1 MDEDSRTLVVS
12 LSICNIYSSVPPLLP
27 AKLYKL
33 CALFHFLRLWYAA
46 LMRHDKDALPT
57 RTVPTNLL
65 TLDEAGM
72 GRLVQQF
79 GWPRYRTGQ
88 ILRWLYQRRAKDINQ
103 MTDLGQSERT
113 ALASLATIPRAA
125 GCTVF
130 RSIDHTRKLVLT
142 LSDGLTVET
151 VLIPDEDRLTLCV
164 STQVGC
170 TLDCGFCLTGTMGL
184 KRNLKPSE
192 IMEQV
197 LTAQDHLNTHERIT
211 NLVFMGMGEPL
222 ANMEALSEAIR
233 RLTNKPWGLGWS
245 PRRIT
250 VSTAGLA
257 ARMKDIARLGVNLA
271 ISLNATTDDQRA
283 SLMPAVNGIASL
295 KTLLAACRRY
305 PLPPTRRLTFEYVL
319 LAGVNDHADDARRL
333 TKLVRG
339 IACKINLIP
348 FNEFP
353 GNPFRRPSDRDIS
366 AFQAIVRQ
374 AGLDVF
380 VRKSRGRDVLGACG
394 QLGNLSPEYAER
406 ALTQIE
412 SRC

>member
-1 MDEDSRTLVVS
+1 
-12 LSICNIYSSVPPLLP
+12 
-27 AKLYKL
+27 
-33 CALFHFLRLWYAA
+33 
-46 LMRHDKDALPT
+46 MRQEKGALPSHT
-57 RTVPTNLL
+57 APTNLL
-65 TLDEAGM
+65 ALDEEGM

-88 ILRWLYQRRAKDINQ
+88 ILRWLYQRRTQDIYQ
-103 MTDLGQSERT
+103 MTDLGQADRT
-113 ALASLATIPRAA
+113 ALALQATIQRAA
-125 GCTVF
+125 RCTVF
-130 RSIDHTRKLVLT
+130 QSVDHTRKLVLT
-142 LSDGLTVET
+142 LNDGLTVET
-151 VLIPDEDRLTLCV
+151 VLIPDEDRLTICV

-184 KRNLKPSE
+184 KRNLKPYE

-197 LTAQDHLNTHERIT
+197 LTAQDRLDPSERIT

-257 ARMKDIARLGVNLA
+257 ARLKDIAPLGVNLA

-283 SLMPAVNGIASL
+283 TLMPAVNGIASL

-353 GNPFRRPSDRDIS
+353 GSPFRRPSEGDIS

>member
-1 MDEDSRTLVVS
+1 MGYERDTLPS
-12 LSICNIYSSVPPLLP
+12 HT
-27 AKLYKL
+27 A
-33 CALFHFLRLWYAA
+33 
-46 LMRHDKDALPT
+46 
-57 RTVPTNLL
+57 PTNLL
-65 TLDEAGM
+65 ALDEEGM

-88 ILRWLYQRRAKDINQ
+88 IMRWLYQRRAKDINQ
-103 MTDLGQSERT
+103 MTDLGQADRT
-113 ALASLATIPRAA
+113 ALASQATIPRAT
-125 GCTVF
+125 GCTIF
-130 RSIDHTRKLVLT
+130 RSIDRTRKLILT

-151 VLIPDEDRLTLCV
+151 VLIPDENRLTLCV

-184 KRNLKPSE
+184 KRNLKPHE

-197 LTAQDHLNTHERIT
+197 LTAQDRLDPSERIT

-222 ANMEALSEAIR
+222 ANMESLSEAIR
-233 RLTNKPWGLGWS
+233 RLTNKRWGLGWS

-257 ARMKDIARLGVNLA
+257 ARLKDIAPLGVNLA

-295 KTLLAACRRY
+295 RTLLAACRRY

-333 TKLVRG
+333 IKLVRG

-353 GNPFRRPSDRDIS
+353 GNPFRRPSESDIS
-366 AFQAIVRQ
+366 AFQTIVRQ
-374 AGLDVF
+374 AGFEVF

-394 QLGNLSPEYAER
+394 QLGNLAPPYAGH

-412 SRC
+412 PRC

>member
-1 MDEDSRTLVVS
+1 MGHEKNALPSRT
-12 LSICNIYSSVPPLLP
+12 
-27 AKLYKL
+27 
-33 CALFHFLRLWYAA
+33 
-46 LMRHDKDALPT
+46 T
-57 RTVPTNLL
+57 PTNLL
-65 TLDEAGM
+65 ALDFEGM
-72 GRLVQQF
+72 GRLVEQF

-88 ILRWLYQRRAKDINQ
+88 ILRWLYQRRVKDINQ
-103 MTDLGQSERT
+103 MTDLGQMERT

-130 RSIDHTRKLVLT
+130 RSVDYTRKLLLT
-142 LSDGLTVET
+142 LNDGLTVET
-151 VLIPDEDRLTLCV
+151 VLIPDEDRITLCV

-184 KRNLKPSE
+184 KRNLKPHE

-197 LTAQDHLNTHERIT
+197 LTAQDRLFPGERIT

-257 ARMKDIARLGVNLA
+257 ARLKDIAPLGVNLA
-271 ISLNATTDDQRA
+271 ISLNATTDNQRA
-283 SLMPAVNGIASL
+283 TLMPAVNGIASL
-295 KTLLAACRRY
+295 RTLLAACRRY
-305 PLPPTRRLTFEYVL
+305 PLPPNRRLTFEYVL

-339 IACKINLIP
+339 IRCKINLIP

-353 GNPFRRPSDRDIS
+353 GNPFRRPSDGDIS
-366 AFQAIVRQ
+366 AFQAIVRR

>member
-1 MDEDSRTLVVS
+1 MQHEKDIHLSRT
-12 LSICNIYSSVPPLLP
+12 
-27 AKLYKL
+27 A
-33 CALFHFLRLWYAA
+33 
-46 LMRHDKDALPT
+46 
-57 RTVPTNLL
+57 PTNLL
-65 TLDEAGM
+65 ALDEAGL
-72 GRLVQQF
+72 GRLVHQL

-88 ILRWLYQRRAKDINQ
+88 ILRWLYQRRTTDINR
-103 MTDLGQSERT
+103 MTDLSQSERT
-113 ALASLATIPRAA
+113 ALASQATIQRPAD
-125 GCTVF
+125 CTVF
-130 RSIDHTRKLVLT
+130 RSIDYTRKLILT
-142 LSDGLTVET
+142 LSDGLTIET

-184 KRNLKPSE
+184 KRNLKPHE
-192 IMEQV
+192 IIEQV
-197 LTAQDHLNTHERIT
+197 LTAQDRLDPSERIT

-222 ANMEALSEAIR
+222 ANIEALSEAIR
-233 RLTNKPWGLGWS
+233 RLTNKSWGLGWS
-245 PRRIT
+245 PRRMT

-257 ARMKDIARLGVNLA
+257 SRMKDIVPLGVNLA

-283 SLMPAVNGIASL
+283 SLMPAANGIASL
-295 KTLLAACRRY
+295 KTLLAACHRY

-319 LAGVNDHADDARRL
+319 LAGVNDYADDARRL
-333 TKLVRG
+333 AKLVRG

-353 GNPFRRPSDRDIS
+353 GSSFRRPPERDVSI
-366 AFQAIVRQ
+366 FQAILRQ
-374 AGLDVF
+374 ADLDVF

-394 QLGNLSPEYAER
+394 QLGNLSPESTER

>member
-1 MDEDSRTLVVS
+1 M
-12 LSICNIYSSVPPLLP
+12 
-27 AKLYKL
+27 
-33 CALFHFLRLWYAA
+33 
-46 LMRHDKDALPT
+46 
-57 RTVPTNLL
+57 NLL
-65 TLDEAGM
+65 ALDEEGM
-72 GRLVQQF
+72 SLLVHRF
-79 GWPRYRTGQ
+79 GWPRYRTYQ

-113 ALASLATIPRAA
+113 ALASRATIQRVAH
-125 GCTVF
+125 CTVY

-151 VLIPDEDRLTLCV
+151 VLIPDEDRITICV

-184 KRNLKPSE
+184 KRNLKPHE

-197 LTAQDHLNTHERIT
+197 LTVQDRLLPGERIT

-222 ANMEALSEAIR
+222 ANTEALTDAIR
-233 RLTNKPWGLGWS
+233 RLTNKSWGLGWS
-245 PRRIT
+245 PKRIT

-257 ARMKDIARLGVNLA
+257 TRLKDIAPLGVNLA

-283 SLMPAVNGIASL
+283 KLMPAVSGIASL
-295 KTLLAACRRY
+295 KTLLAACRSY

-319 LAGVNDHADDARRL
+319 IAGVNDQADDARRL
-333 TKLVRG
+333 AKLVRG

-353 GNPFRRPSDRDIS
+353 GSHFRRPSESDIS
-366 AFQAIVRQ
+366 AFQAIVRR

-394 QLGNLSPEYAER
+394 QLGDLSPDHAER

>member
-1 MDEDSRTLVVS
+1 MRHKKNALPSRT
-12 LSICNIYSSVPPLLP
+12 
-27 AKLYKL
+27 A
-33 CALFHFLRLWYAA
+33 
-46 LMRHDKDALPT
+46 
-57 RTVPTNLL
+57 PTNLL
-65 TLDEAGM
+65 ALDEEGM
-72 GRLVQQF
+72 SRLVEQF

-88 ILRWLYQRRAKDINQ
+88 ILRWLYQRRAQDIYQ
-103 MTDLGQSERT
+103 MTDLGQADRT
-113 ALASLATIPRAA
+113 ALALQATIQRAA
-125 GCTVF
+125 RCTVF
-130 RSIDHTRKLVLT
+130 QSVDHTRKLVLT
-142 LSDGLTVET
+142 LNDGLTVET
-151 VLIPDEDRLTLCV
+151 VLIPDEDRLTICV

-184 KRNLKPSE
+184 KRNLKPHE

-197 LTAQDHLNTHERIT
+197 LTAQDRLDPSERIT

-257 ARMKDIARLGVNLA
+257 ARLKDIAPLGVNLA

-283 SLMPAVNGIASL
+283 ILMPAVNGMASL

-353 GNPFRRPSDRDIS
+353 GNPFRRPSEGAIS
-366 AFQAIVRQ
+366 AFQAIVRK

-380 VRKSRGRDVLGACG
+380 IRKSRGRDVLGACG
-394 QLGNLSPEYAER
+394 QLGNLSPEYAVR

-412 SRC
+412 FRC